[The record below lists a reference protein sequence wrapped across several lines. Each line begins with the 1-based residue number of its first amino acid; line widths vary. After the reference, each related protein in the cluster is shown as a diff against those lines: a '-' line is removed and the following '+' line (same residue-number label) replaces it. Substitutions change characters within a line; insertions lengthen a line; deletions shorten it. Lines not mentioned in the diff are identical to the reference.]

1 MPPDIRAAM
10 GNWQFGT
17 ARALLSEAQ
26 GVLEL
31 RRQVENTAPDEGT
44 TPPRTLQTVFET
56 VGTDAALSEAQRELE
71 ALSSL
76 SVARAARTDSKSAT
90 RAVGLLGTDPE
101 ADLTAARKAFAEG
114 DIRKAVSLADS
125 AKSAWTGATTVGQI
139 RILGTAA
146 GSAGVL
152 LLIALYVWT
161 RSGRRPED
169 GPAADQAGP
178 AERQDA

>member
-1 MPPDIRAAM
+1 MPRSASSA
-10 GNWQFGT
+10 
-17 ARALLSEAQ
+17 S
-26 GVLEL
+26 
-31 RRQVENTAPDEGT
+31 RRTSFFSTTAPAS
-44 TPPRTLQTVFET
+44 LQRIFET
-56 VGTDAALSEAQRELE
+56 VGVGAALTEAQYETT
-71 ALSSL
+71 ALDDL
-76 SVARAARTDSKSAT
+76 SAARQAKADSKSAA

-101 ADLTAARKAFAEG
+101 ADLAAARKAFAEG

-125 AKSAWTGATTVGQI
+125 AHSAWTGATTVGQI

-169 GPAADQAGP
+169 QLATEQAGP
-178 AERQDA
+178 VERQDA